1 MKSLSILALTVCAF
15 GVDAVAQDSILSKAP
30 QDTVLLLGTSD
41 FAKLVERFERTPLAT
56 LWNTDHI
63 RELRAGMADEFADM
77 ITDALDEL
85 GVDEDAL
92 VWPEGAVELAV
103 FPVAKEEGFGTIPGY
118 MVLADWGAQ
127 ADKFAELYDAMITQ
141 SEDDGNIEVAFE
153 DLEGQEVTVYTVVQ
167 PDEEDEFDDEMGGM
181 GGMGM
186 PMGMGPDLA
195 MPNTLY
201 HVRDGGSYLW
211 CTDRRT
217 MRLALAAEEEDG
229 GLAARDDF
237 SAVQGSLGDNDAYAI
252 VLTRDLGRLLGG
264 DNPMMVGMIGGM
276 LKNIVG
282 NISAIGA
289 SWRLDSD
296 DAMIENRVA
305 ISMPD
310 GKSGLTQLLDVS
322 APRGDLPSFAA
333 SNSISYTSVNF
344 KFSEFDEFVVNTLR
358 GIPMIPMEPQQLEEL
373 GAILQ
378 SFTDTLGTQIH
389 TVNTLSRPIT
399 ADSAGSIYAIEC
411 TNSQDFENLLAE
423 FGPQMGLEPRDFLG
437 QRIYSM
443 DMSQQGFGLPILSI
457 GITGGYVVIGPSTSV
472 EQALRST
479 GEDAGLA
486 EEPIFQ
492 TASAAL
498 PDHPVVGWGVSDSV
512 SAIELAV
519 QEMMQAQEQMEA
531 AIEEMRAIDPALAE
545 EMLGDQPPIFELLE
559 NLDFDLLREHIGPTA
574 WEFVSTDDG
583 FIIRSYLLA
592 PQAE

>member
-1 MKSLSILALTVCAF
+1 MKSLPIFALTVCAF

-41 FAKLVERFERTPLAT
+41 FAQLVERFERTPLAA
-56 LWNTDHI
+56 LWHTEHI
-63 RELRAGMADEFADM
+63 EELRAGMAEQFADL
-77 ITDALDEL
+77 IADTLDEL
-85 GVDEDAL
+85 GVDEDTLA
-92 VWPEGAVELAV
+92 WPEGAVEIAV
-103 FPVAKEEGFGTIPGY
+103 FPVPKEEGFGTVPGY
-118 MVLADWGAQ
+118 MVLADWGGQ
-127 ADKFAELYDAMITQ
+127 ADKFAELYEAMITQ
-141 SEDDGNIEVAFE
+141 SEDDGAIEVAFE
-153 DLEGQEVTVYTVVQ
+153 DLEGQEVAVYTVLQ
-167 PDEEDEFDDEMGGM
+167 QEEDEFADDMGGM
-181 GGMGM
+181 GI

-217 MRLALAAEEEDG
+217 MRLALAGEGEDG

-252 VLTRDLGRLLGG
+252 LLTRDLGRLLGG

-296 DAMIENRVA
+296 DAMIETRIA

-310 GKSGLTQLLDVS
+310 GKKGLTELLDVS

-333 SNSISYTSVNF
+333 SNTIGYAAVNF
-344 KFSEFDEFVVNTLR
+344 KFSEFDEFVVNTIR

-373 GAILQ
+373 GSVLQ

-389 TVNTLSRPIT
+389 AVNTLSRPV
-399 ADSAGSIYAIEC
+399 SGENAGPIYAIQC
-411 TNSQDFENLLAE
+411 TKPQDFENLLAE
-423 FGPQMGLEPRDFLG
+423 FGPQIGLEPRDFLG
-437 QRIYSM
+437 QRIYSL
-443 DMSQQGFGLPILSI
+443 DLAQQGLGMPVLSI
-457 GITGGYVVIGPSTSV
+457 GITGGYIVIGPAMSV
-472 EQALRST
+472 EQALRAT
-479 GEDAGLA
+479 GEEAGLA
-486 EEPIFQ
+486 EEPMFQ

-498 PDHPVVGWGVSDSV
+498 ADHPVVAWGVSDTV
-512 SAIELAV
+512 AVLELDV
-519 QEMMQAQEQMEA
+519 QQMAQAQAQMEA
-531 AIEEMRAIDPALAE
+531 AIEEMRAIDPELAE
-545 EMLGDQPPIFELLE
+545 EMLGDQPPIFELLA
-559 NLDFDLLREHIGPTA
+559 NLDFDLLREHIGPST

-583 FIIRSYLLA
+583 FMIRALLLA
-592 PQAE
+592 PQSE